1 MNSSLTSPPPSD
13 RRFVTLSNATDNTS
27 TPPATTAAPT
37 MPSSATAP
45 PGCTQP
51 ENRLP
56 TENASTRGAGM
67 NQMDT
72 SHSTQP
78 ATTNP
83 FGMMNVSR
91 STNAT
96 AMRMHTS
103 TR

>member
-1 MNSSLTSPPPSD
+1 
-13 RRFVTLSNATDNTS
+13 
-27 TPPATTAAPT
+27 
-37 MPSSATAP
+37 
-45 PGCTQP
+45 
-51 ENRLP
+51 
-56 TENASTRGAGM
+56 M
-67 NQMDT
+67 NQIDT